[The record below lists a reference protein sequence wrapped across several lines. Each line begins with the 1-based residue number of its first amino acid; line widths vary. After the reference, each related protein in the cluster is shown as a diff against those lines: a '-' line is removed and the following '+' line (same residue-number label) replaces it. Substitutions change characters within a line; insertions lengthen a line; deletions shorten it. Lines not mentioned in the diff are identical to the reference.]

1 MNKEL
6 IVLSVFELDSF
17 KEEVKLIFIEMF
29 VDVFIIS
36 YVDGL
41 FIVGSIIYILLYKF
55 FNKYVVIF
63 IELDFSFFFFK
74 S

>member
-36 YVDGL
+36 YIDGL

-63 IELDFSFFFFK
+63 IELDLSFFFFK

>member
-36 YVDGL
+36 YIDGL

-55 FNKYVVIF
+55 FNIYVVIF
-63 IELDFSFFFFK
+63 IELDLSFFFFK